1 MTITPNSHAKD
12 IPIYDKAIARFPH
25 LAYAP
30 DAKMFCLNFS
40 RLVMVPAIKWIMPV
54 FVCGGDN
61 PRPTTINIIKE

>member
-12 IPIYDKAIARFPH
+12 LPIYDKAIARFPH

-30 DAKMFCLNFS
+30 DAKMFCLNLS
-40 RLVMVPAIKWIMPV
+40 RLAMVPGIKWIMPV
-54 FVCGGDN
+54 FVGGGDN